1 MQMGIWEQFM
11 HTANEAYSGG
21 QLHGEYLGMALSDIN
36 LPDAQGHIVRTE
48 LELGLLKPLAQTFV
62 MAVGRELA
70 GIYPGKSV
78 LHLVLNSTNQHL
90 VIPQLR
96 MGLEAR
102 MQAGDI
108 DPVIDKP
115 YGQLLGA
122 LTKAGEVLANRTG
135 QLLTRTENRI
145 PAFRY

>member
-1 MQMGIWEQFM
+1 MKIGIWEQFFQ
-11 HTANEAYSGG
+11 TANQAYSGG
-21 QLHGEYLGMALSDIN
+21 MLHGDYLGNALTDLN

-96 MGLEAR
+96 MGLEVR
-102 MQAGDI
+102 MQSGEI
-108 DPVIDKP
+108 DPLIDKP

-122 LTKAGEVLANRTG
+122 LTKAGEVLAGKAG
-135 QLLTRTENRI
+135 QLLTRTENRV
-145 PAFRY
+145 PSFRY